1 MTTKQSLLTG
11 FAPGINLPSS
21 VCVGHSDIPSSSA
34 AHNLGVILDSQL
46 ALKEQVNIRYQL
58 AYLEIK
64 RFSSIRRY
72 LSSEVTKT
80 VVSSLV
86 LSRLDNCNTVLAGFP
101 QVLLDRIQRVINCS
115 ARLIYKVPKS
125 VHITPFLYDL
135 HWLPIGSR
143 IQYKIALIC
152 FHIVSGTA
160 PPNLS
165 ELLHLYSPS
174 RCLHSAADSRI
185 FRVPRAG
192 RKTPGRDPFST
203 LDLCSGTHSVRH
215 SSSLSEVKTENPS
228 LLLCILICPFTDLSP
243 VMHVFV
249 SVCVC

>member
-115 ARLIYKVPKS
+115 ARPIGCTAPKS
-125 VHITPFLYDL
+125 VHIIPLLYGRQLATSQQPDSIQNSSHLFPHCLWYSSSIPLWVASSLLTLFAQEDPGGKILSIHRTCDL
-135 HWLPIGSR
+135 E
-143 IQYKIALIC
+143 
-152 FHIVSGTA
+152 F
-160 PPNLS
+160 
-165 ELLHLYSPS
+165 
-174 RCLHSAADSRI
+174 
-185 FRVPRAG
+185 
-192 RKTPGRDPFST
+192 
-203 LDLCSGTHSVRH
+203 
-215 SSSLSEVKTENPS
+215 SSSLCQALFFILF
-228 LLLCILICPFTDLSP
+228 LL
-243 VMHVFV
+243 V
-249 SVCVC
+249 